1 MLPIQGGI
9 VKRTLEHQ
17 HLMAFVVLRN
27 HLTIKPVPLVANL
40 PSCCRNTYSHF
51 MQKIYPD
58 DLTRIY
64 YVAQALLNI
73 QQD

>member
-1 MLPIQGGI
+1 M
-9 VKRTLEHQ
+9 
-17 HLMAFVVLRN
+17 VVIFITNSINFSIPFLFS
-27 HLTIKPVPLVANL
+27 PFVANL
-40 PSCCRNTYSHF
+40 PSSCRNTYSRSKR
-51 MQKIYPD
+51 KIYPD